1 MRSEDFTRIHGDI
14 MLNQQ
19 TLDATTEEIETTWNN
34 LYGAPYLAKLDYN
47 SKRNICARYYIIVTY
62 VSWRF

>member
-19 TLDATTEEIETTWNN
+19 TLDATEEIETT
-34 LYGAPYLAKLDYN
+34 YMGP
-47 SKRNICARYYIIVTY
+47 RT
-62 VSWRF
+62 

>member
-19 TLDATTEEIETTWNN
+19 TLDATTEEIETT
-34 LYGAPYLAKLDYN
+34 
-47 SKRNICARYYIIVTY
+47 
-62 VSWRF
+62 